1 MLFIIRSSK
10 YHKLAEGTDK
20 LVQNRPIYVLTMY
33 GADGAIKITGA
44 ISFLTLSTE
53 GEYIIRNPIQ

>member
-1 MLFIIRSSK
+1 MSYLG
-10 YHKLAEGTDK
+10 GTDK
-20 LVQNRPIYVLTMY
+20 LAQNKPIYVLTGY

-44 ISFLTLSTE
+44 ISFLTSSTE

>member
-1 MLFIIRSSK
+1 MNWW
-10 YHKLAEGTDK
+10 EGSDK
-20 LVQNRPIYVLTMY
+20 LVQNKPMYVLTVY

-53 GEYIIRNPIQ
+53 GEYTLRNPIQ